1 MFVLLSDG
9 RAWKLRKISAGTQR
23 AVRAGT
29 ETRPYKKAP
38 CLPLIFTPTS
48 RLVGVR
54 NNGRL
59 LALRSFLASPVQGEV
74 LNKCEAEGL

>member
-1 MFVLLSDG
+1 MFVLLCNG

-38 CLPLIFTPTS
+38 CLPLRREVAKPQVLTEGENFIQSAGGTTTVTCPLSIF
-48 RLVGVR
+48 
-54 NNGRL
+54 N
-59 LALRSFLASPVQGEV
+59 
-74 LNKCEAEGL
+74 C